1 MPLDLG
7 EAIAAIYEEA
17 AYDLSSDYRQLPPL
31 PTLSQVARQ
40 CLDDLLTPIR
50 GSG

>member
-1 MPLDLG
+1 VPLDLG

-31 PTLSQVARQ
+31 QRSLKSLVNV
-40 CLDDLLTPIR
+40 
-50 GSG
+50 